1 MADETENHTIRLMQ
15 EMRGEM
21 REMRGE
27 MRDIREDLSAFRYE
41 VNERFDE
48 TNLRIDGLSHLM
60 VLLAGNVA
68 GHADRIEALEEA
80 AGLPQV

>member
-1 MADETENHTIRLMQ
+1 MADETENHTIRLLQ

-27 MRDIREDLSAFRYE
+27 MQSMRAEMHQRFAAVD
-41 VNERFDE
+41 ERFDE